1 MSPRNYF
8 SRDSKSPYFVSDIES
23 KDTAELEKKV
33 EAVLRSIITIPRR
46 FWAGIKRAIWPS

>member
-46 FWAGIKRAIWPS
+46 FWAGIKKISWPS